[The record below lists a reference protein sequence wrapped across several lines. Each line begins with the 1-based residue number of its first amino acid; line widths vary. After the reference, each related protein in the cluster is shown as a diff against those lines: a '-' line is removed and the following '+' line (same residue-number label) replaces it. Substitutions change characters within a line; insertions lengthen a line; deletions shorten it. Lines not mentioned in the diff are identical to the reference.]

1 MGRARYSWQKGYMSA
16 LRESDP
22 KRLLARVEQATIML
36 EKRAAEWGSHP
47 GTSAELKHI
56 RRAIAILRK
65 LLKGKMAVDRVP
77 R

>member
-1 MGRARYSWQKGYMSA
+1 
-16 LRESDP
+16 
-22 KRLLARVEQATIML
+22 ML

-56 RRAIAILRK
+56 RRAIAILPK
-65 LLKGKMAVDRVP
+65 FLKGKMAVDRVP